1 MKLRRKLAYSFGAIA
16 TALSYQAFATYIIFF
31 YVDVVKLPAYLA
43 AIGMI
48 IYGIWNAIN
57 DPIAGYISDHTHSRW
72 GRRIPYIAFGAIP
85 FGLAYFLLWIPPFSD
100 FSHVIWLFIYFVIFI
115 CLFDAF
121 YTITILNWSALY
133 PEMFP
138 SLKER
143 SQVNAI
149 RQTFGMIGLILGIA
163 LPPMIYGSIGWGWM
177 GAVFGAI
184 ITISLLIA
192 LLGSREHKEF
202 SREKQLPPWLS
213 FKDTITNRS
222 FLTFAFSNLFVQ
234 YCFTIILASMPFFV
248 KYVLDLRPLH
258 TTAILAAAFLVAMP
272 MLYVWERILDKYGA
286 KKSFMASIL
295 VLAVFLMPLFFVK
308 TFWGTMIT
316 AALLGSGLA
325 GFILIVDIL
334 ISDVIDEDEI
344 KTGTRREGIY
354 FGANAFV
361 TRFAIALEAFSIGII
376 FAITGYNPYV
386 YSQSREFLTGM
397 RLLIAGF
404 PFLALVLA
412 FVIIWFYPLS
422 GRAKFKELKHELHE
436 LHEKKG
442 VTE

>member
-1 MKLRRKLAYSFGAIA
+1 
-16 TALSYQAFATYIIFF
+16 
-31 YVDVVKLPAYLA
+31 
-43 AIGMI
+43 
-48 IYGIWNAIN
+48 
-57 DPIAGYISDHTHSRW
+57 
-72 GRRIPYIAFGAIP
+72 
-85 FGLAYFLLWIPPFSD
+85 
-100 FSHVIWLFIYFVIFI
+100 
-115 CLFDAF
+115 
-121 YTITILNWSALY
+121 
-133 PEMFP
+133 
-138 SLKER
+138 
-143 SQVNAI
+143 
-149 RQTFGMIGLILGIA
+149 
-163 LPPMIYGSIGWGWM
+163 
-177 GAVFGAI
+177 
-184 ITISLLIA
+184 
-192 LLGSREHKEF
+192 
-202 SREKQLPPWLS
+202 
-213 FKDTITNRS
+213 
-222 FLTFAFSNLFVQ
+222 
-234 YCFTIILASMPFFV
+234 
-248 KYVLDLRPLH
+248 
-258 TTAILAAAFLVAMP
+258 
-272 MLYVWERILDKYGA
+272 
-286 KKSFMASIL
+286 
-295 VLAVFLMPLFFVK
+295 
-308 TFWGTMIT
+308 MIT

-404 PFLALVLA
+404 PLLALVLA